1 VSRYLVPI
9 GFLLLVI
16 LLGVG
21 LTLDPREI
29 PSPFIGKPAPDFSLP
44 KLQQPD
50 QTISTKD
57 MLGQVWLFNVWATWC
72 TACRAEHETL
82 VDLSRTGEVPIIGL
96 NYKDDGE
103 MAKRWLQQ
111 LGNPYQLN
119 AVDKEG
125 RVAIDWGVYGA
136 PETFL
141 IDKKGII
148 RHKHIGP
155 LYPQALK
162 ETIMPMVRKLQ
173 AEQG

>member
-1 VSRYLVPI
+1 MSRYLVPI

-21 LTLDPREI
+21 LTLDPRVI
-29 PSPFIGKPAPDFSLP
+29 PSPFIDKPAPQFSLP
-44 KLQQPD
+44 NLYQPD
-50 QTISTKD
+50 QVIATSD

-72 TACRAEHETL
+72 NACRAEHGTL
-82 VDLSRTGEVPIIGL
+82 VELARSNEVPIIGL
-96 NYKDDGE
+96 NYKDDTE
-103 MAKRWLQQ
+103 MAKRLLQQ
-111 LGNPYQLN
+111 MGDPYQLN

-136 PETFL
+136 PETF
-141 IDKKGII
+141 IVDKKGII

-155 LYPQALK
+155 LYPEALK
-162 ETIMPMVRKLQ
+162 ETIMPLVRKLQ